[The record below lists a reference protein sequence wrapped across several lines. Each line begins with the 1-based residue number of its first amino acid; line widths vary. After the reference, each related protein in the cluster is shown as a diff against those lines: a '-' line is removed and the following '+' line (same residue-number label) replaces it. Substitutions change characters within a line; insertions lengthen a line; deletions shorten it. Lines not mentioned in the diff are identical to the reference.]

1 MIHQIYH
8 SKVKEVKDWLR
19 IFKKSLTAVT
29 QCGIEF
35 QRKVKDYYDF
45 FTLKVI
51 DTYTHTYY
59 AHTHTHIMYRY
70 SFRCFFKKSLTDIT
84 N

>member
-1 MIHQIYH
+1 MIHQICR

-19 IFKKSLTAVT
+19 FFKKSLTAVT
-29 QCGIEF
+29 QCGCVF

-51 DTYTHTYY
+51 GINTHT
-59 AHTHTHIMYRY
+59 
-70 SFRCFFKKSLTDIT
+70 
-84 N
+84 

>member
-1 MIHQIYH
+1 MIHQICR

-29 QCGIEF
+29 QCGIGF

-51 DTYTHTYY
+51 GIYTHTHTYTHTLY
-59 AHTHTHIMYRY
+59 I
-70 SFRCFFKKSLTDIT
+70 DIVLDVFLK
-84 N
+84 NP

>member
-51 DTYTHTYY
+51 GIYTHTYTCI
-59 AHTHTHIMYRY
+59 HTLYI
-70 SFRCFFKKSLTDIT
+70 DIVFDDFLK
-84 N
+84 NP

>member
-1 MIHQIYH
+1 MIVIYH

-29 QCGIEF
+29 QCGLEF
-35 QRKVKDYYDF
+35 QRKVKDYYVF

-51 DTYTHTYY
+51 DYIY
-59 AHTHTHIMYRY
+59 AHTHIYIYAHIIYRY
-70 SFRCFFKKSLTDIT
+70 TFR
-84 N
+84 

>member
-1 MIHQIYH
+1 MIHQICR

-19 IFKKSLTAVT
+19 FFKKSLTAVT
-29 QCGIEF
+29 QCGCVF

-51 DTYTHTYY
+51 GIYTHT
-59 AHTHTHIMYRY
+59 
-70 SFRCFFKKSLTDIT
+70 
-84 N
+84 

>member
-8 SKVKEVKDWLR
+8 FEVKEVKDWLR

-29 QCGIEF
+29 QCGRGF

-51 DTYTHTYY
+51 GIYTHT
-59 AHTHTHIMYRY
+59 
-70 SFRCFFKKSLTDIT
+70 
-84 N
+84 